1 MHTPSLTGAK
11 EGVKSLFNG
20 VKSRARSVSGKLAS
34 VSRGSKN
41 NSEEDEQTHLARL
54 DTMFF
59 ASGDRQVALDKT

>member
-1 MHTPSLTGAK
+1 MHTPSLRGAK

-20 VKSRARSVSGKLAS
+20 AKSRARSVSGKLAS
-34 VSRGSKN
+34 VSRGSKTHD
-41 NSEEDEQTHLARL
+41 EEEEGTHVARL